1 MKLNDYSSL
10 LSELRKGE
18 RQRVY
23 ILTGER
29 GLGKHSV
36 LSAAAETIKETAPD
50 ATILSVHPDAFSFS
64 LWPMEEALRQSTPDA
79 ALPSHEMKD
88 GLNYPEQLIRSILE
102 LCSGKK
108 RTIIF
113 LNRLQS
119 FNDDL
124 WSFTTKL
131 LRLLLDPYRSFNV
144 CFCCCLHTDGVLRSQ
159 SGTQTRSAD
168 QLIGLFSRYPQS
180 TCYLYFHP
188 WSREGLQRFLEN
200 ELFQGKLRMAPG
212 QRGLLLDAA
221 MGNPATLINLTER
234 MKARGLLYEENGFY
248 CCGSIDGT
256 VLLTC
261 GPVPATEEYTRM
273 EHPLQ
278 ELLRGSSVIG
288 VEFEAQLLSDPL
300 GFWAVKDKLRR
311 LLSISRIIQRKVDDL
326 YEFESI
332 FARLSIRD
340 LVSKEESVLW
350 NSRLGEYFW
359 KLSQRQITEGA
370 VSASLNSLKKSAFY
384 YDEAM
389 NRAQA
394 MQLYER
400 LSMELM
406 SIMQYRDAVKV
417 LRRMRDLCELVPDL
431 RTPNDLNRT
440 WQLEGDCYR
449 YCSDFSK
456 AITAYETFLERAK
469 LTKYERMDA
478 QCSYCVVLYESG
490 EISRPLEHLR
500 TLLSELQKETGPQ
513 AASILVRTLSC
524 LTSIEETLCDPMHEF
539 HFNAALDIAKRYH
552 LEDEYYVLLRKSLIV
567 HKGVYGISLMESAR
581 VYFERIG
588 NQKELARTWCNL
600 AAELLLHGDL
610 EQARSNYQHSAEILR
625 SFGAETIYVPI
636 NGLGDYWCLRGNF
649 ERALSL
655 FEEAYREEYDAFT
668 RIAIRINQATA
679 HRKLGHYDA
688 AAERLAQAEKISN
701 SGDAAEYAILLP
713 HLLIGKALLLYDRGE
728 LEEAYPLFLKY
739 IQEDPS
745 FGRRRLA
752 LAGQYIQKI
761 CAYFQRP
768 VPDGVD
774 AFAKATSP
782 ADERLLRHG
791 ITLIRFS
798 ITE

>member
-159 SGTQTRSAD
+159 SSTQTRSAD

-288 VEFEAQLLSDPL
+288 VEFATFYANLGCRVTLIEGMDRLLPTMDRELGQNLGQILKKQGVEVLTSAMVRRVEQTPEGLTVHVDQKGKEKAVSGEKVLCAIGRRPCWDGLFAPELVPETRGRSLLVDEDFRTSIPGVYAIGDVSAVIQLAHVAAAQGIACVNRMCGRQAATDLNVVPSCIYSSPEIAVVGLTEAEAKEQGINAVSGKCTMFGNARTVIEDPGRCFMKLVADRDTGRLIGAQLMCQHASDIISQLSAALVNGLTVGQLLS
-300 GFWAVKDKLRR
+300 V
-311 LLSISRIIQRKVDDL
+311 
-326 YEFESI
+326 
-332 FARLSIRD
+332 
-340 LVSKEESVLW
+340 
-350 NSRLGEYFW
+350 
-359 KLSQRQITEGA
+359 
-370 VSASLNSLKKSAFY
+370 
-384 YDEAM
+384 
-389 NRAQA
+389 
-394 MQLYER
+394 
-400 LSMELM
+400 
-406 SIMQYRDAVKV
+406 
-417 LRRMRDLCELVPDL
+417 MRPH
-431 RTPNDLNRT
+431 P
-440 WQLEGDCYR
+440 
-449 YCSDFSK
+449 S
-456 AITAYETFLERAK
+456 
-469 LTKYERMDA
+469 
-478 QCSYCVVLYESG
+478 
-490 EISRPLEHLR
+490 
-500 TLLSELQKETGPQ
+500 
-513 AASILVRTLSC
+513 
-524 LTSIEETLCDPMHEF
+524 
-539 HFNAALDIAKRYH
+539 
-552 LEDEYYVLLRKSLIV
+552 
-567 HKGVYGISLMESAR
+567 
-581 VYFERIG
+581 
-588 NQKELARTWCNL
+588 
-600 AAELLLHGDL
+600 
-610 EQARSNYQHSAEILR
+610 
-625 SFGAETIYVPI
+625 
-636 NGLGDYWCLRGNF
+636 
-649 ERALSL
+649 
-655 FEEAYREEYDAFT
+655 FEEAMTEA
-668 RIAIRINQATA
+668 
-679 HRKLGHYDA
+679 L
-688 AAERLAQAEKISN
+688 ERLAEK
-701 SGDAAEYAILLP
+701 L
-713 HLLIGKALLLYDRGE
+713 
-728 LEEAYPLFLKY
+728 
-739 IQEDPS
+739 
-745 FGRRRLA
+745 
-752 LAGQYIQKI
+752 
-761 CAYFQRP
+761 
-768 VPDGVD
+768 
-774 AFAKATSP
+774 
-782 ADERLLRHG
+782 
-791 ITLIRFS
+791 
-798 ITE
+798 

>member
-159 SGTQTRSAD
+159 SSTQTRSAD

-261 GPVPATEEYTRM
+261 GPVPATEEYT
-273 EHPLQ
+273 
-278 ELLRGSSVIG
+278 
-288 VEFEAQLLSDPL
+288 
-300 GFWAVKDKLRR
+300 
-311 LLSISRIIQRKVDDL
+311 
-326 YEFESI
+326 
-332 FARLSIRD
+332 
-340 LVSKEESVLW
+340 
-350 NSRLGEYFW
+350 
-359 KLSQRQITEGA
+359 
-370 VSASLNSLKKSAFY
+370 
-384 YDEAM
+384 
-389 NRAQA
+389 
-394 MQLYER
+394 
-400 LSMELM
+400 
-406 SIMQYRDAVKV
+406 
-417 LRRMRDLCELVPDL
+417 
-431 RTPNDLNRT
+431 
-440 WQLEGDCYR
+440 
-449 YCSDFSK
+449 
-456 AITAYETFLERAK
+456 
-469 LTKYERMDA
+469 RMDA

-588 NQKELARTWCNL
+588 NQKELARTLCNL

>member
-1 MKLNDYSSL
+1 MKQNDYPNL

-29 GLGKHSV
+29 GLGKHSILSTTAEALRESTQDVTV
-36 LSAAAETIKETAPD
+36 LSI
-50 ATILSVHPDAFSFS
+50 HPDAFSFS
-64 LWPMEEALRQSTPDA
+64 LWPIEEALRQSAPDA
-79 ALPSHEMKD
+79 ALPSHEIKD

-124 WSFTTKL
+124 WTFTAKL
-131 LRLLLDPYRSFNV
+131 FRLLLDPYRSFNV

-159 SGTQTRSAD
+159 SDIQIHSAD
-168 QLIGLFSRYPQS
+168 QLIGLFSRYPQN
-180 TCYLYFHP
+180 TCYLYCFP
-188 WSREGLQRFLEN
+188 WTREALQRFLESD
-200 ELFQGKLRMAPG
+200 LFQGKLRVSPG
-212 QRGLLLDAA
+212 QRDLLLDAA
-221 MGNPATLINLTER
+221 MGNPATLISLTER

-248 CCGSIDGT
+248 CCSSIDGT

-261 GPVPATEEYTRM
+261 GPVPVTEEYMRM

-278 ELLRGSSVIG
+278 ELLRGSSIIG
-288 VEFEAQLLSDPL
+288 VEFEVHLLSDPL
-300 GFWAVKDKLRR
+300 GFWAVKDKVRR

-326 YEFESI
+326 YEFESV

-340 LVSKEESVLW
+340 LVSQEESVLW

-370 VSASLNSLKKSAFY
+370 VSDSLNSLKKSAFY

-389 NRAQA
+389 NRTQA
-394 MQLYER
+394 IQLYER

-406 SIMQYRDAVKV
+406 SIMQYRDAIKV

-449 YCSDFSK
+449 YCSDFPK
-456 AITAYETFLERAK
+456 AITAYKTFLERAK
-469 LTKYERMDA
+469 LAKYERMDA

-490 EISRPLEHLR
+490 EISRPLEYLR
-500 TLLSELQKETGPQ
+500 ALLSELQKETDPRV
-513 AASILVRTLSC
+513 APILIRTLSC
-524 LTSIEETLCDPMHEF
+524 LTSIEETLCDPIHEF
-539 HFNAALDIAKRYH
+539 HFNAAIDIAKRYH
-552 LEDEYYVLLRKSLIV
+552 LEDEYYVLLRKALIV
-567 HKGVYGISLMESAR
+567 HKGIYGISLMESAR

-588 NQKELARTWCNL
+588 NQKELARVLCNL

-610 EQARSNYQHSAEILR
+610 EQARRNYQHSAEILR

-636 NGLGDYWCLRGNF
+636 NGLGDYWCLRGDF
-649 ERALSL
+649 EQALPL

-679 HRKLGHYDA
+679 HRKLGHYDTA
-688 AAERLAQAEKISN
+688 AQCLVQAEDISN
-701 SGDAAEYAILLP
+701 SGDASEYAILLP
-713 HLLIGKALLLYDRGE
+713 HLLIGKALLLYDRGQ

-739 IQEDPS
+739 IQEDPG
-745 FGRRRLA
+745 FGRRRLS

-774 AFAKATSP
+774 AFAKVTSP